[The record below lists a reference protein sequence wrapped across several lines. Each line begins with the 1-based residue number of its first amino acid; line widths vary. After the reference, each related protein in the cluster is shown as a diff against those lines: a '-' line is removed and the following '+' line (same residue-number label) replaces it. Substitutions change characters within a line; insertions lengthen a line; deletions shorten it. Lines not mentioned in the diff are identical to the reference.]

1 MKWINIMFGMLFLC
15 FGCASSQNKPLKY
28 ADEVDQK
35 GKTVFE
41 NGSVKI
47 SNPEVEYEVI
57 IFDNQFERWFV
68 TQARPRGYYSKTF
81 LESKNKRWV
90 QNFNAKSRAGIPG
103 YDYTIDYQST
113 VDYGY
118 EVNYMLYNYLL
129 YFQQVNNLK
138 LD

>member
-1 MKWINIMFGMLFLC
+1 MDKYNVRNVISLFC
-15 FGCASSQNKPLKY
+15 CASSQNKPLKY
-28 ADEVDQK
+28 ADEIDQK

-81 LESKNKRWV
+81 LESKNKRW
-90 QNFNAKSRAGIPG
+90 AK
-103 YDYTIDYQST
+103 
-113 VDYGY
+113 
-118 EVNYMLYNYLL
+118 L
-129 YFQQVNNLK
+129 
-138 LD
+138 

>member
-1 MKWINIMFGMLFLC
+1 MKAIGLMMGVMLLC
-15 FGCASSQNKPLKY
+15 FGCASSQNKPLKH
-28 ADEVDQK
+28 ASDVDKK
-35 GKTVFE
+35 GTTVFE

-47 SNPEVEYEVI
+47 SNPEVEYEVV

-68 TQARPRGYYSKTF
+68 TNARPRGYYSKTF
-81 LESKNKRWV
+81 LETKNRLWV
-90 QNFNAKSRAGIPG
+90 NNFNSKSRTGTSG
-103 YDYTIDYQST
+103 FDYTIDYQPSI
-113 VDYGY
+113 DYGY

>member
-1 MKWINIMFGMLFLC
+1 MKGIQLMIGLLFLTMS
-15 FGCASSQNKPLKY
+15 CASSQNSSLKY
-28 ADEVDQK
+28 ANEVDGK

-41 NGSVKI
+41 NGSVTI

-68 TQARPRGYYSKTF
+68 TQARARGYYSKAF
-81 LESKNKRWV
+81 LETKNRQWV
-90 QNFNAKSRAGIPG
+90 QQFNAQSRSGVSG
-103 YDYTIDYQST
+103 FDYTIDYQSMI
-113 VDYGY
+113 DYGY

-129 YFQQVNNLK
+129 YFQQSNRIR